1 MELDER
7 IFAELIH
14 RHRDLIWSISRSY
27 RLSAAWTT
35 EDAFHEVLVALWQG
49 HASFDHRSSE
59 RTWIFRVATN
69 TMISLT
75 RKTSNQPAPQ
85 LSDLSDQSDLSD
97 SSDQSDDYRDLVAL
111 IEATQE
117 PDRTII
123 KAHAQ
128 GFSYAE
134 IAKITGLT
142 VAAVSMRL
150 TRALR
155 KLRKQFNQ

>member
-7 IFAELIH
+7 TFRELIH
-14 RHRDLIWSISRSY
+14 RHRDLIWSICSSY

-35 EDAFHEVLVALWQG
+35 EDAFHEVLCDLWRG
-49 HASFDHRSSE
+49 FGSFDKHSSE

-75 RKTSNQPAPQ
+75 RKASNQPTTRAPDYREP
-85 LSDLSDQSDLSD
+85 SYKDE
-97 SSDQSDDYRDLVAL
+97 DYRDLVEM
-111 IEATQE
+111 IEATKE

-123 KAHAQ
+123 KAHVH

-155 KLRKQFNQ
+155 KLRKQFNQK

>member
-1 MELDER
+1 MEPNER
-7 IFAELIH
+7 TFKELIH
-14 RHRDLIWSISRSY
+14 RNRDLIWSICNSY

-35 EDAFHEVLVALWQG
+35 DDAFHEVLCDLWRG
-49 HASFDHRSSE
+49 YSTFDRRSSE
-59 RTWIFRVATN
+59 RTWVFRVATN

-75 RKTSNQPAPQ
+75 RKISNQPTADAVGHYEP
-85 LSDLSDQSDLSD
+85 SYN
-97 SSDQSDDYRDLVAL
+97 DDAYRDLAEL
-111 IEATQE
+111 IEATPE

-134 IAKITGLT
+134 IAKVTGLT

-155 KLRKQFNQ
+155 KLRKQFNL

>member
-1 MELDER
+1 MEQDER
-7 IFAELIH
+7 LFSSIIH
-14 RHRDLIWSISRSY
+14 RHRDLIWSICSSY
-27 RLSAAWTT
+27 RLSAAWTI
-35 EDAFHEVLVALWQG
+35 EDAFHEVLCDLWRG
-49 HASFDHRSSE
+49 FGSFDRRSSE

-75 RKTSNQPAPQ
+75 RKISNQPTIQVADYREP
-85 LSDLSDQSDLSD
+85 SYKD
-97 SSDQSDDYRDLVAL
+97 DDYRDLVGL
-111 IEATQE
+111 IEATPE

-134 IAKITGLT
+134 IAKITNLS

-155 KLRKQFNQ
+155 KLRKQYTQ

>member
-7 IFAELIH
+7 TFAELIH
-14 RHRDLIWSISRSY
+14 RHRDLIWSVCSSY

-35 EDAFHEVLVALWQG
+35 EDAFHEVLCDLWNG
-49 HASFDHRSSE
+49 YRSFDKRSSE
-59 RTWIFRVATN
+59 RTWIFHVATN
-69 TMISLT
+69 RMISLA
-75 RKTSNQPAPQ
+75 RKISNQPAPQ
-85 LSDLSDQSDLSD
+85 LSVLSDQSDWSD
-97 SSDQSDDYRDLVAL
+97 KTDDYRDLVEM
-111 IEATQE
+111 IEATSE

-123 KAHAQ
+123 KAHAH
-128 GFSYAE
+128 GFGYSE

-155 KLRKQFNQ
+155 KLRKEYCEK

>member
-7 IFAELIH
+7 RFRELIH
-14 RHRDLIWSISRSY
+14 RHRDLIWSICSGY

-35 EDAFHEVLVALWQG
+35 EDAFHEVLCDLWRG
-49 HASFDHRSSE
+49 FGSFDKRSFE

-75 RKTSNQPAPQ
+75 RKTSNQPTTKAVDYREP
-85 LSDLSDQSDLSD
+85 SYKDE
-97 SSDQSDDYRDLVAL
+97 DYRDLVEM
-111 IEATQE
+111 IEATKE

-123 KAHAQ
+123 KAHVQ
-128 GFSYAE
+128 GFGYAE

-155 KLRKQFNQ
+155 KIRKQFNQK

>member
-7 IFAELIH
+7 TFKELIH
-14 RHRDLIWSISRSY
+14 RNRDLIWSICKSY

-35 EDAFHEVLVALWQG
+35 EDAFHEVLCDLWLG
-49 HASFDHRSSE
+49 FGSFNKRSSE

-75 RKTSNQPAPQ
+75 RKIGNQPTTPPVEYYEP
-85 LSDLSDQSDLSD
+85 SYNDEE
-97 SSDQSDDYRDLVAL
+97 YRDLVEM
-111 IEATQE
+111 IEATTE
-117 PDRTII
+117 PNRTII

-128 GFSYAE
+128 GFNYSE

-142 VAAVSMRL
+142 VGAVSMRL

-155 KLRKQFNQ
+155 KLRKQYNQK

>member
-7 IFAELIH
+7 TFKELIH
-14 RHRDLIWSISRSY
+14 RHRDMIWSICKRY
-27 RLSAAWTT
+27 RLSPAWTT
-35 EDAFHEVLVALWQG
+35 EDAFHEVLCDLWRG
-49 HASFDHRSSE
+49 FENFDKRSSE

-75 RKTSNQPAPQ
+75 RKTANKPANQTTAFPEP
-85 LSDLSDQSDLSD
+85 SYNDEN
-97 SSDQSDDYRDLVAL
+97 YHDLVE
-111 IEATQE
+111 IINATTE

-123 KAHAQ
+123 NAHVQ

-142 VAAVSMRL
+142 IGAVSMRL

-155 KLRKQFNQ
+155 KIRKQYNQK

>member
-7 IFAELIH
+7 TFAELIH
-14 RHRDLIWSISRSY
+14 RHRDLIWSICSSY
-27 RLSAAWTT
+27 QLSPAWTT
-35 EDAFHEVLVALWQG
+35 EDAFHEVLCDLWRG
-49 HASFDHRSSE
+49 FGSFDRRSSE

-75 RKTSNQPAPQ
+75 RKTANQPTTQATDCKEP
-85 LSDLSDQSDLSD
+85 SYKDE
-97 SSDQSDDYRDLVAL
+97 DYRDLVEM
-111 IEATQE
+111 IEATKE

-123 KAHAQ
+123 KAHVQ

-155 KLRKQFNQ
+155 KIRKQFNQK

>member
-7 IFAELIH
+7 TFKELIH
-14 RHRDLIWSISRSY
+14 RNRDLIWSICKSY

-35 EDAFHEVLVALWQG
+35 EDAFHEVLCDLWLG
-49 HASFDHRSSE
+49 YVSFDKRSSE

-69 TMISLT
+69 TMISLS
-75 RKTSNQPAPQ
+75 RKIGNQPTTPPAGYYEP
-85 LSDLSDQSDLSD
+85 SYNDE
-97 SSDQSDDYRDLVAL
+97 DYRDLVEM
-111 IEATQE
+111 IESTTE

-128 GFSYAE
+128 GFNYNE
-134 IAKITGLT
+134 ISKITGLT
-142 VAAVSMRL
+142 IGAISMRL

-155 KLRKQFNQ
+155 KLRKQYNQK

>member
-1 MELDER
+1 MELDEKGF
-7 IFAELIH
+7 IKLIH
-14 RHRDLIWSISRSY
+14 RHRDLIWRVCSSY

-35 EDAFHEVLVALWQG
+35 EDAFHEVLCDLWRG
-49 HASFDHRSSE
+49 FGGFDGRSSE
-59 RTWIFRVATN
+59 STWVYRVAVN
-69 TMISLT
+69 TMNSLA
-75 RKTSNQPAPQ
+75 RKKGNQPTAPPPVGH
-85 LSDLSDQSDLSD
+85 DPGYRD
-97 SSDQSDDYRDLVAL
+97 DDYRDLVEL
-111 IEATQE
+111 IEATSE

-128 GFSYAE
+128 GYGYKE
-134 IAKITGLT
+134 IAKITGLS

>member
-7 IFAELIH
+7 TFKELIH
-14 RHRDLIWSISRSY
+14 RHRDLIWSICNSY

-35 EDAFHEVLVALWQG
+35 EDAFHEVLCDLWRG
-49 HASFDHRSSE
+49 FGSFDRRSSE

-75 RKTSNQPAPQ
+75 RKASNQPTTRAPDYREP
-85 LSDLSDQSDLSD
+85 SYKDE
-97 SSDQSDDYRDLVAL
+97 DYRDLVEM
-111 IEATQE
+111 IEATKE

-123 KAHAQ
+123 KAHVH

-155 KLRKQFNQ
+155 KLRKQFNQK

>member
-7 IFAELIH
+7 TFKELIH
-14 RHRDLIWSISRSY
+14 RHRDLIWSICSSY

-35 EDAFHEVLVALWQG
+35 EDAFHEVLCDLWRG
-49 HASFDHRSSE
+49 FGSFDRRSSE

-75 RKTSNQPAPQ
+75 RKASNQPTTRAPDYREP
-85 LSDLSDQSDLSD
+85 SYKDE
-97 SSDQSDDYRDLVAL
+97 DYRDLVEM
-111 IEATQE
+111 IEATKE

-123 KAHAQ
+123 KAHVQ

-155 KLRKQFNQ
+155 KIRKQFNQK

>member
-7 IFAELIH
+7 TFKELIH
-14 RHRDLIWSISRSY
+14 RNRDLIWSICKSY
-27 RLSAAWTT
+27 QLSAAWTT
-35 EDAFHEVLVALWQG
+35 EDAFHEVLCDLWLG
-49 HASFDHRSSE
+49 FGSFDERSSE

-75 RKTSNQPAPQ
+75 RKIGNQPIAP
-85 LSDLSDQSDLSD
+85 SVDYYEPSYNDE
-97 SSDQSDDYRDLVAL
+97 DYRDLVEM
-111 IEATQE
+111 IEAITE

-128 GFSYAE
+128 GFKYAE

-142 VAAVSMRL
+142 IGAVSMRL

-155 KLRKQFNQ
+155 KLRKQYNQ

>member
-7 IFAELIH
+7 TFRELIH
-14 RHRDLIWSISRSY
+14 RHRDLIWSICKSY
-27 RLSAAWTT
+27 HLSAAWTT
-35 EDAFHEVLVALWQG
+35 EDAFHEVLCDLWRG
-49 HASFDHRSSE
+49 WGSFDCRCSE

-75 RKTSNQPAPQ
+75 RISANQPTAQTADYHEP
-85 LSDLSDQSDLSD
+85 SYKD
-97 SSDQSDDYRDLVAL
+97 DDYRDLVEM
-111 IEATQE
+111 IEATTE

>member
-7 IFAELIH
+7 TFKDIIH
-14 RHRDLIWSISRSY
+14 RHRDLIWSICKSY
-27 RLSAAWTT
+27 QLSAAWTT
-35 EDAFHEVLVALWQG
+35 EDAFHEVLCDLWRG
-49 HASFDHRSSE
+49 YGSFDRRCSE

-75 RKTSNQPAPQ
+75 RKTSNQQSVHVAEYQEPSY
-85 LSDLSDQSDLSD
+85 SDE
-97 SSDQSDDYRDLVAL
+97 DYRDLVEM
-111 IEATQE
+111 IDATTE

-123 KAHAQ
+123 KAHVQ

-142 VAAVSMRL
+142 VGAVSMRL

-155 KLRKQFNQ
+155 KLRKQYNQK

>member
-1 MELDER
+1 MELDEKR
-7 IFAELIH
+7 FIKLIH
-14 RHRDLIWSISRSY
+14 RHRDLIWRVCSSY

-35 EDAFHEVLVALWQG
+35 EDAFHEVLCDLWRG
-49 HASFDHRSSE
+49 FGGFDGRSSE
-59 RTWIFRVATN
+59 STWVYRVAVN
-69 TMISLT
+69 TMNSLA
-75 RKTSNQPAPQ
+75 RKKGNQPTAPPPVEH
-85 LSDLSDQSDLSD
+85 DPGYRD
-97 SSDQSDDYRDLVAL
+97 DDYRDLVEL
-111 IEATQE
+111 IEATSE

-128 GFSYAE
+128 GYGYKE
-134 IAKITGLT
+134 IAKITGLS